1 MSELKNGF
9 WQYAGPERDEN
20 RIGVKN
26 QSNQGNA
33 IS

>member
-1 MSELKNGF
+1 MSGLKNGF

-20 RIGVKN
+20 RTGAKG